1 MLRRVLVVALLI
13 CMPACAATPV
23 HVPVCTGVSC
33 SPEDRV
39 WTETEV
45 TRTATPLGGNPMP
58 RASQRMLEIWKPQHA
73 TVRFVVDTTGTVE
86 RRTVEILSA
95 SDRDW
100 AQALSETIPNWKFEP
115 AEREGRKVRQL
126 VQEPVDWMPSS

>member
-1 MLRRVLVVALLI
+1 M
-13 CMPACAATPV
+13 
-23 HVPVCTGVSC
+23 
-33 SPEDRV
+33 